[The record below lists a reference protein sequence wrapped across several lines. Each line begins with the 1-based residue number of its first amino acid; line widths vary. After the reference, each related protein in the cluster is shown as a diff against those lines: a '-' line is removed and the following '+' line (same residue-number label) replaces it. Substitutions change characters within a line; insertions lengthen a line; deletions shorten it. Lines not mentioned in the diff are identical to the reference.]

1 MLGVLPRTLR
11 YMFSEIQSR
20 EAQENVHYSC
30 FVSFM
35 EIYNERIK
43 DLLNPGNEKKLNILF
58 LLQAILHRT
67 HSRSIVPNGPPHRRG
82 ESDHRVRLVGRG
94 GQSLRA
100 GGTPEPPRG
109 RHQHEFPI
117 VSFSRHLHAL
127 HDMRG
132 FLSFTA
138 SS

>member
-58 LLQAILHRT
+58 PFSDNPSPHLFAKYRPQRT
-67 HSRSIVPNGPPHRRG
+67 
-82 ESDHRVRLVGRG
+82 
-94 GQSLRA
+94 
-100 GGTPEPPRG
+100 
-109 RHQHEFPI
+109 
-117 VSFSRHLHAL
+117 
-127 HDMRG
+127 
-132 FLSFTA
+132 TA
-138 SS
+138 SLWRI

>member
-1 MLGVLPRTLR
+1 MAYGQTGSGKTHTILGPSDADGGLNQSEEMLGVLPRTLR

-58 LLQAILHRT
+58 PFIDNPSPHPSAKYRLQRT
-67 HSRSIVPNGPPHRRG
+67 
-82 ESDHRVRLVGRG
+82 
-94 GQSLRA
+94 
-100 GGTPEPPRG
+100 
-109 RHQHEFPI
+109 
-117 VSFSRHLHAL
+117 
-127 HDMRG
+127 
-132 FLSFTA
+132 TA
-138 SS
+138 SPWRI